1 MFLDE
6 QAAMTPSSL
15 EKALT
20 RANIFGALATQFKG
34 DWEGIP
40 TLDELNAPTLGKM
53 EICR

>member
-1 MFLDE
+1 
-6 QAAMTPSSL
+6 MTPSSL